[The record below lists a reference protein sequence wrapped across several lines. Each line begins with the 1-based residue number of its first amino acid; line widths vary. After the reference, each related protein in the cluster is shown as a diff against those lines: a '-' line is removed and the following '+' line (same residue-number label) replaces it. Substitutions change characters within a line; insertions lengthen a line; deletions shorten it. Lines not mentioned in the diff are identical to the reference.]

1 MSAKKDN
8 EEARCGYFTMQKM
21 LENMTDEERK
31 EWEENLER
39 EVKEAQKK
47 QPKGY
52 NGPTFL

>member
-1 MSAKKDN
+1 MINKKS
-8 EEARCGYFTMQKM
+8 EEARCGYFSMQKM
-21 LENMTDEERK
+21 LEDMTPAERK

-52 NGPTFL
+52 DGPTFI